1 MGLLMARKYGVK
13 LVDSIQAALCYDAAT
28 GEVGSELA
36 VDGILAIGE
45 HGSYPANAKGQILY
59 PRRHFWEQ
67 ITGVL
72 ATSEQRHACPIF
84 SECPLAPPVPRSAFT
99 RACCPAADKHLA
111 VTWEDALY
119 IYDTGKELGLTHM
132 AGSSVPVCF
141 WRDPWLEHPIDTPLE
156 EAIVISYGHLEACAS
171 SRHQTTA
178 HHPFPQTPCVCVQTA
193 IMGLRLCRQ

>member
-1 MGLLMARKYGVK
+1 M
-13 LVDSIQAALCYDAAT
+13 SALSAFTRA
-28 GEVGSELA
+28 
-36 VDGILAIGE
+36 
-45 HGSYPANAKGQILY
+45 
-59 PRRHFWEQ
+59 
-67 ITGVL
+67 
-72 ATSEQRHACPIF
+72 
-84 SECPLAPPVPRSAFT
+84 PRSAFT

-171 SRHQTTA
+171 SRHQTK
-178 HHPFPQTPCVCVQTA
+178 
-193 IMGLRLCRQ
+193 GLTS

>member
-1 MGLLMARKYGVK
+1 MGLLMARKNGVK

-84 SECPLAPPVPRSAFT
+84 SECPLA
-99 RACCPAADKHLA
+99 L
-111 VTWEDALY
+111 
-119 IYDTGKELGLTHM
+119 
-132 AGSSVPVCF
+132 
-141 WRDPWLEHPIDTPLE
+141 
-156 EAIVISYGHLEACAS
+156 
-171 SRHQTTA
+171 
-178 HHPFPQTPCVCVQTA
+178 PFPALPSLAHVA
-193 IMGLRLCRQ
+193 RQRTSTSLSPGKTRCTSTTRGRSWG

>member
-45 HGSYPANAKGQILY
+45 HGDYPVNAKGQRLY

-72 ATSEQRHACPIF
+72 ATSERRSQIPIF
-84 SECPLAPPVPRSAFT
+84 SECPLA
-99 RACCPAADKHLA
+99 L
-111 VTWEDALY
+111 
-119 IYDTGKELGLTHM
+119 
-132 AGSSVPVCF
+132 
-141 WRDPWLEHPIDTPLE
+141 
-156 EAIVISYGHLEACAS
+156 
-171 SRHQTTA
+171 
-178 HHPFPQTPCVCVQTA
+178 PFPALPSVHSRMLPGSGQAPRGDVGGRQVDLRHRQGA
-193 IMGLRLCRQ
+193 GPRAHGGLLRAALLLA

>member
-1 MGLLMARKYGVK
+1 MGLLMARKFGVK

-36 VDGILAIGE
+36 VDGILANGE

-84 SECPLAPPVPRSAFT
+84 SECPLAPLCVSLPRLAFH
-99 RACCPAADKHLA
+99 CP
-111 VTWEDALY
+111 
-119 IYDTGKELGLTHM
+119 
-132 AGSSVPVCF
+132 
-141 WRDPWLEHPIDTPLE
+141 
-156 EAIVISYGHLEACAS
+156 
-171 SRHQTTA
+171 
-178 HHPFPQTPCVCVQTA
+178 
-193 IMGLRLCRQ
+193 